1 MFFLHIGTVMT
12 KFVSSRRKMQYKKL
26 LNGQFSWQVDNIRKM
41 KSSLLKYSGYLQE
54 KAQVE
59 KPISAFSA

>member
-1 MFFLHIGTVMT
+1 MT